1 MKKFQSLFLLIFIF
15 LSCQK
20 ASDIIPAVTP
30 IAIKSS
36 EKAILTYGFLKIN
49 NPSLSEDING
59 SIKGNTISLDIPAD
73 IQIKDFIATFSL
85 SNKAKIQVGSA
96 EQITNQ
102 TTNSFDKAITYTVT
116 AEDLTTATYT
126 VQLNKV
132 GIAPM
137 SNINQTTS
145 YYIYSQKDNFLYTNL
160 GSIFESVHGGYAI
173 DEFAARSFYDFD
185 KDGDLD
191 LIGASFNYE
200 SDNGL
205 PVHFYKNTNG
215 SFKRD
220 NTVFEGSIPTYVHAR
235 QAILGDFDKNGWMD
249 VVIIGHGY
257 DKSPFPGE
265 KQKILYNFN
274 GKFTAKELPLPA
286 ASRLPFTH
294 SGCAG
299 DVDNDGDIDLF
310 FTSTMVS
317 MGGVFMKNDGAG
329 NFSYDASIFP
339 SELSGKNYYTS
350 VLYDLNTDGYLDLVI
365 SGHDKDQ
372 NTVQYPNIAAMPMIL
387 WGNVSGKYSMTNSTL
402 LPVISS
408 YGVSNNIN
416 IFDYNKDGKPDILI
430 TKTGDGSNG
439 LSFYQG
445 YYVQMLKNVDK
456 KSFED
461 VTTTV
466 VGKYRNDNVP
476 KWIIWLRPQDID
488 NDGDLDF
495 SSEDKF
501 DSHVWINTGSGFTKN

>member
-1 MKKFQSLFLLIFIF
+1 MKKIILFILSILL
-15 LSCQK
+15 LTMCQK
-20 ASDIIPAVTP
+20 TPDLTPALIPV
-30 IAIKSS
+30 IKSN

-49 NPSLSEDING
+49 NPSLSEDISG
-59 SIKGNTISLDIPAD
+59 SIKGNTITVDIPAD
-73 IQIKDFIATFSL
+73 IQIKDFIATFSI
-85 SNKAKIQVGSA
+85 SNKAKIQVASA
-96 EQITNQ
+96 EQITSQ
-102 TTNSFDKAITYTVT
+102 TTNSFDKVLTYTIT
-116 AEDLTTATYT
+116 AEDLTTASYT

-132 GIAPM
+132 GLAPM
-137 SNINQTTS
+137 NNINQTTS
-145 YYIYSQKDNFLYTNL
+145 YYIYSQKGNFLYTNL
-160 GSIFESVHGGYAI
+160 GTIFESVHGGYAI

-191 LIGASFNYE
+191 LIGASFNYD
-200 SDNGL
+200 SDNSL

-274 GKFTAKELPLPA
+274 GKFTSKELPLPA

-299 DVDNDGDIDLF
+299 DVDNDGDLDIF
-310 FTSTMVS
+310 FTSTFSPMA
-317 MGGVFMKNDGAG
+317 GIFLKNDGAG
-329 NFSYDASIFP
+329 NFTYDGSIFP
-339 SELSGKNYYTS
+339 SELNGKNYYSS

-488 NDGDLDF
+488 NDGDVDF
-495 SSEDKF
+495 TSEDMF
-501 DSHVWINTGSGFTKN
+501 DSHVWINNGSVFIKN

>member
-1 MKKFQSLFLLIFIF
+1 
-15 LSCQK
+15 
-20 ASDIIPAVTP
+20 
-30 IAIKSS
+30 
-36 EKAILTYGFLKIN
+36 
-49 NPSLSEDING
+49 
-59 SIKGNTISLDIPAD
+59 
-73 IQIKDFIATFSL
+73 
-85 SNKAKIQVGSA
+85 
-96 EQITNQ
+96 
-102 TTNSFDKAITYTVT
+102 
-116 AEDLTTATYT
+116 
-126 VQLNKV
+126 
-132 GIAPM
+132 
-137 SNINQTTS
+137 
-145 YYIYSQKDNFLYTNL
+145 
-160 GSIFESVHGGYAI
+160 
-173 DEFAARSFYDFD
+173 
-185 KDGDLD
+185 
-191 LIGASFNYE
+191 
-200 SDNGL
+200 
-205 PVHFYKNTNG
+205 
-215 SFKRD
+215 
-220 NTVFEGSIPTYVHAR
+220 
-235 QAILGDFDKNGWMD
+235 MD

-456 KSFED
+456 KALKMLQRRLLGST
-461 VTTTV
+461 VTTMCPS
-466 VGKYRNDNVP
+466 GLFGYAPRYRQR
-476 KWIIWLRPQDID
+476 W
-488 NDGDLDF
+488 
-495 SSEDKF
+495 
-501 DSHVWINTGSGFTKN
+501 